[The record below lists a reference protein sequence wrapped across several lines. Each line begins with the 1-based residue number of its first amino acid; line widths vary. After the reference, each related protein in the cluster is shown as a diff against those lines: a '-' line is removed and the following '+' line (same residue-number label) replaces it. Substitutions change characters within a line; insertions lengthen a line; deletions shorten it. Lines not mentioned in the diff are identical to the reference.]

1 MGRIIAMTGLAAALA
16 IGGCDSGS
24 GDGGEPKVKT
34 MTVGSE
40 YIDQLKALRKD
51 NQGLALRRA
60 VQDTQQRCKRVVQ
73 SGYQEDY
80 KNLSVWNLKCT
91 DGEYVLFIA
100 PSGDVQV
107 RSCEHSEKLGLPKC
121 KFGGENPA
129 A

>member
-1 MGRIIAMTGLAAALA
+1 MRMMIGALA
-16 IGGCDSGS
+16 LTLALGGCDSG
-24 GDGGEPKVKT
+24 GGAGGETKVKR
-34 MTVGSE
+34 MTVTSE
-40 YIDQLKALRKD
+40 YIDKLKALSNA

-60 VQDTQQRCKRVVQ
+60 VQDSQQRCKRVVQ

-107 RSCEHSEKLGLPKC
+107 RSCEHSERLGLPKC
-121 KFGGENPA
+121 RFEAAPA
-129 A
+129 G

>member
-1 MGRIIAMTGLAAALA
+1 MRMMTGALA
-16 IGGCDSGS
+16 LALTLGGCDSGGGGS
-24 GDGGEPKVKT
+24 GETKVKK
-34 MTVGSE
+34 MTVSSE
-40 YIDQLKALRKD
+40 YIEKLKALRKD

-60 VQDTQQRCKRVVQ
+60 VQDSQQRCKRVEQ

-107 RSCEHSEKLGLPKC
+107 RSCEHSERLGLPKC
-121 KFGGENPA
+121 RFGEA
-129 A
+129 AKPG

>member
-1 MGRIIAMTGLAAALA
+1 MMIGALA
-16 IGGCDSGS
+16 LTLALGGCDSG
-24 GDGGEPKVKT
+24 GGAGGETKVKR
-34 MTVGSE
+34 MTVTSE
-40 YIDQLKALRKD
+40 YIDKLKALSNA

-60 VQDTQQRCKRVVQ
+60 VQDSQQRCKRVVQ

-107 RSCEHSEKLGLPKC
+107 RSCEHSERLGLPKC
-121 KFGGENPA
+121 RFEAAPA
-129 A
+129 G

>member
-1 MGRIIAMTGLAAALA
+1 MQKAISAAGLALVLALS
-16 IGGCDSGS
+16 GCDSS
-24 GDGGEPKVKT
+24 GGGETKVKT

-40 YIDQLKALRKD
+40 YIDQLKALSKD

-60 VQDTQQRCKRVVQ
+60 VQDSQQRCKRVVQ

-91 DGEYVLFIA
+91 DGEYVLFVA

-107 RSCEHSEKLGLPKC
+107 RSCEHAERLGLPQC
-121 KFGGENPA
+121 KFGQGA
-129 A
+129 QS